1 MVCQETEEEE
11 TCSDLFY
18 GVSPIMIS
26 TIDKDITR
34 KEKCRTI
41 SLKNINT
48 KNKYEI

>member
-1 MVCQETEEEE
+1 MACQEIEEEE

-18 GVSPIMIS
+18 GVSPIVI

-34 KEKCRTI
+34 KENCRTI